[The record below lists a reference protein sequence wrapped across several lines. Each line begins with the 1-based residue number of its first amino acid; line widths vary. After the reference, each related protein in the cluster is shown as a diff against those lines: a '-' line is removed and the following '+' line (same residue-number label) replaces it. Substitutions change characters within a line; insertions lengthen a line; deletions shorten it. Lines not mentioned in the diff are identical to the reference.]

1 MTGMD
6 TTLEQAQLRFS
17 IAVTFLVGV
26 SSIVIGLLLHSQS
39 IAFDG
44 FYSLVDV
51 VLTTGSLAVSR
62 LITQDG
68 SRRFQFGYWHLE
80 PLVVVLNAT
89 VLTTTCGYAAITA
102 VHDLSEGGHEI
113 QFGIGAAWAA
123 LIGVFSMAM
132 ALTMRRKSRTLG
144 SALLDLDARGWL
156 IGASISLAVL
166 VGFGVAAL
174 IRGGPID
181 HWTPYI
187 DSSVLLLLAIVLLP
201 LPLGS
206 LWQAMREVLQLAP
219 NALDSHVQ
227 TVMRDIVSER
237 GYLDFASYVAKIG
250 RMRFIDIHILLPPNV
265 ELGTIAAVDEV
276 RAEIAARLGG
286 DIRAEWLNIM
296 FTSHRAWI

>member
-1 MTGMD
+1 MD

-17 IAVTFLVGV
+17 IAFTSLVAA
-26 SSIVIGLLLHSQS
+26 SSIAIGLVLRSQS

-44 FYSLVDV
+44 FYSLIDV

-89 VLTTTCGYAAITA
+89 VLATTCAYAAITA
-102 VHDLSEGGHEI
+102 VHDLSDGGHEVK
-113 QFGIGAAWAA
+113 FGLGAAWAA
-123 LIGVFSMAM
+123 LMGIFSLVM
-132 ALTMRRKSRTLG
+132 ALRMRSKSRALN
-144 SALLDLDARGWL
+144 SALLDLDARGWF
-156 IGASISLAVL
+156 IGASISIAVL
-166 VGFGVAAL
+166 AGFGIAAL
-174 IRGGPID
+174 LRGSLFD
-181 HWTPYI
+181 HLTPYV
-187 DSSVLLLLAIVLLP
+187 DSSVLLLLTLVLLP

-219 NALDSHVQ
+219 NALDNHVR
-227 TVMRDIVSER
+227 TVMREIINER

-250 RMRFIDIHILLPPNV
+250 RMRFIDIHILLPPDA

-296 FTSHRAWI
+296 FTSKRAWI

>member
-1 MTGMD
+1 MD

-17 IAVTFLVGV
+17 ITVTFLVGAASV
-26 SSIVIGLLLHSQS
+26 AFGLLLHSQS

-62 LITQDG
+62 LITHDG

-80 PLVVVLNAT
+80 PLVVMLNAT
-89 VLTTTCGYAAITA
+89 VLTITCTYAAITA
-102 VHDLSEGGHEI
+102 VHDLSDGGHEI
-113 QFGIGAAWAA
+113 RFGVGAGWAA
-123 LIGVFSMAM
+123 LAGVFSMAM
-132 ALTMRRKSRTLG
+132 ALTMRHRARKLG
-144 SALLDLDARGWL
+144 SALLELDAKGWF

-166 VGFGVAAL
+166 VGFGIAAA
-174 IRGGPID
+174 IRGGSLD
-181 HWTPYI
+181 RWTPYI
-187 DSSVLLLLAIVLLP
+187 DSSVLLLLTIALLP

-219 NALDSHVQ
+219 DALDSHVRS
-227 TVMRDIVSER
+227 VMREIVTER
-237 GYLDFASYVAKIG
+237 GYLDFASYVAQIG
-250 RMRFIDIHILLPPNV
+250 RMRFIDIHILLPAEA

-276 RAEIAARLGG
+276 RSEIAARLGG

-296 FTSHRAWI
+296 FTSKQGWM

>member
-1 MTGMD
+1 MD

-17 IAVTFLVGV
+17 ITVTFLVGV
-26 SSIVIGLLLHSQS
+26 ASVAIGLLLHSQS

-62 LITQDG
+62 LITHDG

-89 VLTTTCGYAAITA
+89 VLTTTCAYAAITA
-102 VHDLSEGGHEI
+102 IHDLSDGGHEI
-113 QFGIGAAWAA
+113 RFGVGAGWAA
-123 LIGVFSMAM
+123 LAGIFSMAM
-132 ALTMRRKSRTLG
+132 AIAMRHRARKLG
-144 SALLDLDARGWL
+144 SALLELDAKGWF

-166 VGFGVAAL
+166 VGFGIAAM
-174 IRGGPID
+174 IRGGALD

-187 DSSVLLLLAIVLLP
+187 DSSVLLLLTIALLP

-219 NALDSHVQ
+219 DELDSHVRS
-227 TVMRDIVSER
+227 VMREIVRER

-250 RMRFIDIHILLPPNV
+250 RMRFIDIHILLPAEA
-265 ELGTIAAVDEV
+265 ELGTIASVDQV
-276 RAEIAARLGG
+276 RAEISARLGG

-296 FTSHRAWI
+296 FTSNKGWM

>member
-1 MTGMD
+1 MD

-17 IAVTFLVGV
+17 IAVTFLVGA
-26 SSIVIGLLLHSQS
+26 SSIVIGLVLHSQS

-102 VHDLSEGGHEI
+102 AHDLSEGGHEI

-123 LIGVFSMAM
+123 LIGIFSMAM
-132 ALTMRRKSRTLG
+132 ALSIRRKSRRLG

-166 VGFGVAAL
+166 LGFGIATM
-174 IRGGPID
+174 IRGGPFD

-219 NALDSHVQ
+219 NALDNQVQ
-227 TVMRDIVSER
+227 AVMRTIVQER

-250 RMRFIDIHILLPPNV
+250 RMRFIDIHILLPAQA
-265 ELGTIAAVDEV
+265 ELGTIAAVDDV
-276 RAEIAARLGG
+276 RAEIATRLGG

-296 FTSHRAWI
+296 FTSNRAWM

>member
-1 MTGMD
+1 MD
-6 TTLEQAQLRFS
+6 TTFEQAQLRFS
-17 IAVTFLVGV
+17 ITVTFLVGV
-26 SSIVIGLLLHSQS
+26 SSIAIGLLLHSQS

-89 VLTTTCGYAAITA
+89 VLTTTCAYAAITA
-102 VHDLSEGGHEI
+102 VHDLTEGGHEI

-132 ALTMRRKSRTLG
+132 ALTMRRRSRKLG

-166 VGFGVAAL
+166 AGFGMAAA
-174 IRGGPID
+174 IRGGPYD

-187 DSSVLLLLAIVLLP
+187 DSSVLLLLTIVLLP

-206 LWQAMREVLQLAP
+206 LWHAMREVLQLAP
-219 NALDSHVQ
+219 NALDNQVQ
-227 TVMRDIVSER
+227 SVMRAIVDER

-250 RMRFIDIHILLPPNV
+250 RMRFIDIHILLPA
-265 ELGTIAAVDEV
+265 EADLGTIAAVDEI

-296 FTSHRAWI
+296 FTSNRAWM